1 MAKFINNCN
10 KVKEI
15 FKSHMFYFNITSN
28 SNRKTINFYW
38 SWGKIP
44 NISLFVDQNGFSFN
58 IYLFIF
64 KSLKSPKLPESS
76 RKLFEI
82 KIKTNSNFVYNKSK
96 LNKSSK
102 LSSLK
107 RGQNVFNFNLNKYLC
122 FVFLSDK
129 FYQKCREENCRK
141 DTVFLFL
148 APLNSIFFLF

>member
-1 MAKFINNCN
+1 
-10 KVKEI
+10 
-15 FKSHMFYFNITSN
+15 MFYFNITSN
-28 SNRKTINFYW
+28 SNWKTINFYW

-44 NISLFVDQNGFSFN
+44 NISLFVDQNGFSSN

-64 KSLKSPKLPESS
+64 KSFKSPKLPESS

-102 LSSLK
+102 LPSLK

-122 FVFLSDK
+122 FVFNIFSKFLSDK

-141 DTVFLFL
+141 DTVFLFSP
-148 APLNSIFFLF
+148 PLIQFSFFFNVKL